1 MRHVPLVAVVYSLNY
16 LSPDHL
22 SLKFGHLPIGLHFQI
37 AMQAAAVHILH
48 NQENLLRRFKS
59 FIELSDVGMIKFL
72 HDFHFSLDALFTVGL
87 DQLNLFVYFDS
98 DLLVQDL
105 V

>member
-22 SLKFGHLPIGLHFQI
+22 SLKFGHLPIWFHFQI

-48 NQENLLRRFKS
+48 NQKNLLRRFKS
-59 FIELSDVGMIKFL
+59 LVELRDVGVVKFL
-72 HDFHFSLDALFTVGL
+72 HDFHFSLDALFPVGL

-98 DLLVQDL
+98 DLLV
-105 V
+105 

>member
-16 LSPDHL
+16 LSPDHF

-37 AMQAAAVHILH
+37 AMQAATVHILH

-59 FIELSDVGMIKFL
+59 FIELCDVGIKFL